1 MATRREARFKQ
12 CRRFGLNVYG
22 HPKAL
27 KRVKKEQPQ
36 KKNV

>member
-1 MATRREARFKQ
+1 MATRRDPRFKE

-27 KRVKKEQPQ
+27 KRVKKEQ
-36 KKNV
+36 V